1 MLIIQ
6 NNKYKNYLNLWLVSL
21 LLLLVSMIV
30 IGGLTR
36 LTGSGLSITN
46 WDLLSGILPPMND
59 LQWNNYFSLY
69 KEIPQYTLI
78 NSSMTMDEFKII
90 YFWEYFHRL
99 LGRVIGLVFLIPFL
113 IFIYKKIFTN
123 EYKIK
128 FSLIFLL
135 ILLQGLIGWYMVK
148 SGLTNNVTVSHIR
161 LSVHLFLA
169 FIILSSLFWYF
180 LNLRYSTNK
189 SFFNISRGYSLMKL
203 FLLLLFIQII
213 MGAFV
218 SGLDA
223 GSIYQ
228 TWPLMNNSYVPDDL
242 TFNSF

>member
-78 NSSMTMDEFKII
+78 NSNMTMDEFKII

-135 ILLQGLIGWYMVK
+135 ISRSNWL
-148 SGLTNNVTVSHIR
+148 
-161 LSVHLFLA
+161 VHGQKW
-169 FIILSSLFWYF
+169 I
-180 LNLRYSTNK
+180 NK
-189 SFFNISRGYSLMKL
+189 QCNC
-203 FLLLLFIQII
+203 
-213 MGAFV
+213 
-218 SGLDA
+218 
-223 GSIYQ
+223 
-228 TWPLMNNSYVPDDL
+228 
-242 TFNSF
+242 